1 MQITMAKYA
10 RIAGWGMYVP
20 DRVLTNHDL
29 EKMVDTSDEWIRTRT
44 GIQERHLCRPGET
57 ASSMSVA
64 AARQAL
70 ARAQLPP
77 SQVQLIIVAT
87 STPDYLVPSVAN
99 MVQEQLGAAGAPAF
113 GLVAGCT
120 GWVYALVTASQF
132 IQNGA
137 FRNALV
143 IGTEHLSMGIDWTDR
158 STCVLFG
165 DGSGAVVLEAS
176 DQPTGLLSFDLGSD
190 GSGWDA
196 LIVPGGGGANPASQQ
211 VIDQR
216 LQYLRMDGQRVF
228 KFATRV
234 MADSVAKVIAGSG
247 LSLDDVALIIPH
259 QANDRIIEVA
269 RRRLG
274 APPDKM
280 MINIACYGN
289 TSAASIPIALTEAV
303 DQGRLKAGDNLVFTS
318 FGAGLSW
325 ASAAVHWEPQEPV
338 GIHAVEWPL
347 RERLAR
353 PVGRARTAAWSA
365 RVGLATKMEA
375 MLLPLYARTRG
386 RKRKTR

>member
-1 MQITMAKYA
+1 MAKYA
-10 RIAGWGMYVP
+10 RITGWGMYVP

-57 ASSMSVA
+57 ASSMSVS

-99 MVQEQLGAAGAPAF
+99 IVQEQLGASGAPAF

-196 LIVPGGGGANPASQQ
+196 LIVPGCGGANPASQQ
-211 VIDQR
+211 VIDHR

-247 LSLDDVALIIPH
+247 LSLDDVGLIIPH

-274 APPDKM
+274 APPEKM
-280 MINIACYGN
+280 MVNIACYGN

-353 PVGRARTAAWSA
+353 PVSRARTAAWSA
-365 RVGLATKMEA
+365 RVGLATRMEA

>member
-1 MQITMAKYA
+1 MAKYA
-10 RIAGWGMYVP
+10 RITGWGMYVP
-20 DRVLTNHDL
+20 QRVLTNFDL
-29 EKMVDTSDEWIRTRT
+29 EKMVDTSDEWIRTRS
-44 GIQERHLCRPGET
+44 GIRERHLCAPGET
-57 ASSMSVA
+57 CSSMSVA
-64 AARQAL
+64 AAQQAL

-77 SQVQLIIVAT
+77 SQVELIIVAT
-87 STPDYLVPSVAN
+87 STPDYLVPSAAN
-99 MVQEQLGAAGAPAF
+99 IVQERLGAGNAPAF

-132 IQNGA
+132 IQMGA

-196 LIVPGGGGANPASQQ
+196 LWVPGCGGAQPASQQ

-216 LQYLRMDGQRVF
+216 RQYLRMDGQRVF
-228 KFATRV
+228 KFASRV
-234 MADSVAKVIAGSG
+234 MADSVAKVITASG
-247 LSLDDVALIIPH
+247 LTLDNVALIIPH

-274 APPDKM
+274 VPPEKM
-280 MINIACYGN
+280 VINIEHYGN
-289 TSAASIPIALTEAV
+289 TSAASIPIALAEAA
-303 DQGRLKAGDNLVFTS
+303 DQGRVKAGDHLVFTS

-325 ASAAVHWEPQEPV
+325 ASAAVHWEPQEPA
-338 GIHAVEWPL
+338 GIRVAEWPL
-347 RERLAR
+347 RERLTR
-353 PVGRARTAAWSA
+353 PVSRARTAAWSA

-375 MLLPLYARTRG
+375 LLLPLYARTKG
-386 RKRKTR
+386 RKRRKR

>member
-1 MQITMAKYA
+1 MAKYA
-10 RIAGWGMYVP
+10 RITGWGMYVP
-20 DRVLTNHDL
+20 DRLLTNHDL

-99 MVQEQLGAAGAPAF
+99 MVQEQLGAVGAPAF